1 MAPILQFRPCPESVI
16 HASLGMYTD
25 QGTCPTIGRG
35 DGDARDVANPVFWET
50 RHVASAANPFMNPQE
65 MGFHIAIVV
74 LLAGIFFIDV
84 QMGLGFTPWLLYMVP
99 IGVTYWTTY
108 LYAPLVVAGLST
120 LLVLLGYI
128 VSPPLMPESVA
139 LTNRAF
145 GTITFWALGLLIV
158 AYKVLAAR
166 LSLLTD
172 RLTVELKERT
182 EDLGRVV
189 HALKAEQEHQN
200 RPEGDRPNTGDEFK
214 REVTNVLAAES
225 RRLQEKV
232 EDLQQGEP
240 PVENGE
246 ESLEKT
252 RSELERLGKQLEQ
265 LQRDLLRP

>member
-1 MAPILQFRPCPESVI
+1 MA
-16 HASLGMYTD
+16 
-25 QGTCPTIGRG
+25 
-35 DGDARDVANPVFWET
+35 DAVSWKAG
-50 RHVASAANPFMNPQE
+50 HVASAPNPFMNPQQASL
-65 MGFHIAIVV
+65 HIAILI
-74 LLAGIFFIDV
+74 LLGGIFFVDV

-99 IGVTYWTTY
+99 IGITYWTTY
-108 LYAPLVVAGLST
+108 LYAPLVVAGIST
-120 LLVLLGYI
+120 LLVMLGYI
-128 VSPPLMPESVA
+128 VSPALMPESVA
-139 LTNRAF
+139 LTNRVI

-158 AYKVLAAR
+158 AYKALAAR
-166 LSLLTD
+166 LSSLTD
-172 RLTVELKERT
+172 RLTVDLRERT

-200 RPEGDRPNTGDEFK
+200 RPEGHRPKTGDEFK

-232 EDLQQGEP
+232 EDLQQGAS